1 MPVRPHVAAMLAKQR
16 KRNDELDRRLPEIAA
31 AAEKER
37 NQKLDAEFKKES
49 PRLCKE
55 LNARDPTTVLGL
67 ATNLW
72 PGARR
77 AEVTGVMRERLLIGA
92 TGFSPI
98 REELAYPFEPPLESV
113 DEVSKRFDAL
123 RVEALR
129 PAFDVVALPL
139 VFLATCLLGA
149 HFTSWQIFDW
159 VRAFSRFLFGRYDGA
174 AMELCVNF
182 MFAAHA
188 AEAAYAGAL
197 ARSLG
202 LDARSVMGW
211 TLRTFLAGVG
221 ALGRL
226 MRLAHATTLPGY
238 EKCGVMY

>member
-1 MPVRPHVAAMLAKQR
+1 MGQQDAT
-16 KRNDELDRRLPEIAA
+16 
-31 AAEKER
+31 AE
-37 NQKLDAEFKKES
+37 LDAEFAKAS

-55 LNARDPTTVLGL
+55 LNARDPTTILGL

-72 PGARR
+72 AGARQ
-77 AEVTGVMRERLLIGA
+77 AKVTGVMRERLLIGA

-98 REELAYPFEPPLESV
+98 REELAYPFEPPLQSV
-113 DEVSKRFDAL
+113 EEVSKRFAAL
-123 RVEALR
+123 RAEALR
-129 PAFDVVALPL
+129 PGFDVIAIPL

-149 HFTSWQIFDW
+149 HFTTWAVFDW
-159 VRAFSRFLFGRYDGA
+159 VRRLASFLFGRYDA
-174 AMELCVNF
+174 AVMELCVNF

-202 LDARSVMGW
+202 LDVSSVMGW

-226 MRLAHATTLPGY
+226 TRLANTTTLPGY

>member
-1 MPVRPHVAAMLAKQR
+1 MGQKDAT
-16 KRNDELDRRLPEIAA
+16 
-31 AAEKER
+31 AE
-37 NQKLDAEFKKES
+37 LDAEFAKES
-49 PRLCKE
+49 SRLCKE

-72 PGARR
+72 PGARQ
-77 AEVTGVMRERLLIGA
+77 AKVTGVMRERLLIGA
-92 TGFSPI
+92 MGFSPI

-113 DEVSKRFDAL
+113 DEVPKRFAAL
-123 RVEALR
+123 RGEALR
-129 PAFDVVALPL
+129 PGLDAAAYPL

-149 HFTSWQIFDW
+149 HFTTWAVFDW
-159 VRAFSRFLFGRYDGA
+159 VRALARYLFRGYASA

-188 AEAAYAGAL
+188 AEAAYCFTL

-211 TLRTFLAGVG
+211 TLRTCIAGVG

-226 MRLAHATTLPGY
+226 TRLANTTTLPGY
-238 EKCGVMY
+238 EKCGVKY

>member
-1 MPVRPHVAAMLAKQR
+1 MGQKDATA
-16 KRNDELDRRLPEIAA
+16 ELDADFA
-31 AAEKER
+31 
-37 NQKLDAEFKKES
+37 KES

-72 PGARR
+72 SGARQ
-77 AEVTGVMRERLLIGA
+77 AKVTGVMRERLLIGA

-113 DEVSKRFDAL
+113 EEVSKRFAAL
-123 RVEALR
+123 RGEALR
-129 PAFDVVALPL
+129 PGFDAVALPL
-139 VFLATCLLGA
+139 VFMATCLLGA
-149 HFTSWQIFDW
+149 HFTTWAVFDW
-159 VRAFSRFLFGRYDGA
+159 VRVVARYLFGRYDGA

-188 AEAAYAGAL
+188 AEAAYAGHL
-197 ARSLG
+197 AHSLG

-226 MRLAHATTLPGY
+226 TRLANTTTLPGY
-238 EKCGVMY
+238 EKCGGMY

>member
-1 MPVRPHVAAMLAKQR
+1 MGVQPDAAVQP
-16 KRNDELDRRLPEIAA
+16 DD
-31 AAEKER
+31 AAE
-37 NQKLDAEFKKES
+37 LDAEFAKES

-77 AEVTGVMRERLLIGA
+77 AKVTGVMRERLLIGA

-113 DEVSKRFDAL
+113 AEVSKRFAAL
-123 RVEALR
+123 RGEALR
-129 PAFDVVALPL
+129 PAFDAVALPL

-149 HFTSWQIFDW
+149 HFTTWHIFDW
-159 VRAFSRFLFGRYDGA
+159 VRVVARYLFGRYDA
-174 AMELCVNF
+174 AVMELSVNF

-202 LDARSVMGW
+202 LDVSSVMGW

-226 MRLAHATTLPGY
+226 TRLANTTTLPGY
-238 EKCGVMY
+238 EKCGVKY

>member
-1 MPVRPHVAAMLAKQR
+1 LCRISLSLLQWQAAALPYAVDASTVATMGQKDATA
-16 KRNDELDRRLPEIAA
+16 ELDAA
-31 AAEKER
+31 FA
-37 NQKLDAEFKKES
+37 KES

-55 LNARDPTTVLGL
+55 LNARDPTTILGL

-77 AEVTGVMRERLLIGA
+77 AKVTGVMRERLLIGA

-98 REELAYPFEPPLESV
+98 REELAYPFEPPLASV
-113 DEVSKRFDAL
+113 DEVPSRFAAL
-123 RVEALR
+123 RGEALR
-129 PAFDVVALPL
+129 PAFDALLATQL
-139 VFLATCLLGA
+139 VFLATCLMGA

-159 VRAFSRFLFGRYDGA
+159 VRALARYLFRGYA
-174 AMELCVNF
+174 SAVMELCVNF

-188 AEAAYAGAL
+188 AEAAYAAHL
-197 ARSLG
+197 AHSLG

-226 MRLAHATTLPGY
+226 TRLANTTTLPGY
-238 EKCGVMY
+238 EKCGVVY

>member
-1 MPVRPHVAAMLAKQR
+1 MGRQP
-16 KRNDELDRRLPEIAA
+16 D
-31 AAEKER
+31 AAEAL
-37 NQKLDAEFKKES
+37 QKLDAAFAKES

-72 PGARR
+72 PGARQ
-77 AEVTGVMRERLLIGA
+77 AKVTGVMRERLLIGA

-113 DEVSKRFDAL
+113 DEVPKRFAAL
-123 RVEALR
+123 RGEALR
-129 PAFDVVALPL
+129 PGFDASAVPL
-139 VFLATCLLGA
+139 VFLATSLLGA
-149 HFTSWQIFDW
+149 HFTTWALFDW
-159 VRAFSRFLFGRYDGA
+159 VRVVARYLFRGYASA

-188 AEAAYAGAL
+188 AEAAYAAHL
-197 ARSLG
+197 AHSLG
-202 LDARSVMGW
+202 LDARSVVGW

-226 MRLAHATTLPGY
+226 TRLANTTTLPGY
-238 EKCGVMY
+238 EKCGVKY

>member
-1 MPVRPHVAAMLAKQR
+1 MGGQPDAAVQ
-16 KRNDELDRRLPEIAA
+16 P
-31 AAEKER
+31 KESDATAL
-37 NQKLDAEFKKES
+37 KELDAEFAKES

-55 LNARDPTTVLGL
+55 LNARNPTTVLGL

-72 PGARR
+72 SGARQ
-77 AEVTGVMRERLLIGA
+77 AKVTGVMRERLLIGA

-98 REELAYPFEPPLESV
+98 REELAYPFEPPLQAV
-113 DEVSKRFDAL
+113 DEVPSRFAAL
-123 RVEALR
+123 RAEALR
-129 PAFDVVALPL
+129 PGFDVIAIPL
-139 VFLATCLLGA
+139 VFLATSLLGA
-149 HFTSWQIFDW
+149 HFTTWHIFAW
-159 VRAFSRFLFGRYDGA
+159 VRALARYLFRGYASA

-188 AEAAYAGAL
+188 AEAAYCCTL

-226 MRLAHATTLPGY
+226 TRLANTTTLPGY
-238 EKCGVMY
+238 EKCGVKY